1 MSMLNEISTN
11 RILSHFK
18 DNGTLAI
25 ISTYRTERPEAEN
38 KKLLNKL
45 KAECKVLKLGFTE
58 FISRWVEKDPETNDS
73 VTSDERSL
81 MIYGISLE
89 TAMHLGQEYDQ
100 SSIIFKDKSKCA
112 EVCTC
117 DFKSYDGKSFK
128 PNDVVRKFN
137 LDSNKP
143 LNLSKA
149 ENIFEKRLS
158 GPASKAIK
166 SNRAFTL
173 SEVLEVEAPRGSN
186 FSTTERYR

>member
-1 MSMLNEISTN
+1 MSMLNKISTN

-25 ISTYRTERPEAEN
+25 ISTYRTERSEAEN

-45 KAECKVLKLGFTE
+45 KSECKALKLGFTK

-100 SSIIFKDKSKCA
+100 SSIIFKDKTSAQKYA
-112 EVCTC
+112 HVI
-117 DFKSYDGKSFK
+117 SSHMMA
-128 PNDVVRKFN
+128 RA
-137 LDSNKP
+137 
-143 LNLSKA
+143 LSL
-149 ENIFEKRLS
+149 IMLS
-158 GPASKAIK
+158 GSSI
-166 SNRAFTL
+166 
-173 SEVLEVEAPRGSN
+173 
-186 FSTTERYR
+186 